1 MGSSTGGRVADSSS
15 ASNGDTAAG
24 GDKSL
29 VRKLCP
35 PWPLSNLI
43 RYLRRLSDAF
53 GARYVFSVILTY
65 GVNQSIGERWIYY
78 ARSYYLLDEV
88 GLSSQYYGQLL
99 GFSSIPWQ
107 LKSLFGLLSDTV
119 PIRGLH
125 RAPYMLFAG
134 VVGVAATVALTALPP
149 GAIGVELLACVFLLI
164 NVNFAMPDVMIDA
177 TVAERSKVRPEF
189 TAELQAPDAPRPA
202 TTSVPPGRKARGRR
216 SS

>member
-15 ASNGDTAAG
+15 AGDGDTAAG

-29 VRKLCP
+29 LKKLCP

-99 GFSSIPWQ
+99 GFSSIPCVEIYRSLEISYTPTRSFIPQ
-107 LKSLFGLLSDTV
+107 FLKV
-119 PIRGLH
+119 C
-125 RAPYMLFAG
+125 RA
-134 VVGVAATVALTALPP
+134 
-149 GAIGVELLACVFLLI
+149 
-164 NVNFAMPDVMIDA
+164 
-177 TVAERSKVRPEF
+177 
-189 TAELQAPDAPRPA
+189 
-202 TTSVPPGRKARGRR
+202 
-216 SS
+216 